1 MLKCPN
7 SNDFFDFYLR
17 HTILTMKKNF
27 LIIII
32 LLVVAIILIAVAIIL
47 LTRQDAVSPT
57 ELSDIETSLDNI
69 SLNSEEGFEEISPA
83 DLQYSNNEEVS
94 NINSSL
100 KEIDDLLKNLNPA
113 TDFDDLGDFEF

>member
-1 MLKCPN
+1 M
-7 SNDFFDFYLR
+7 
-17 HTILTMKKNF
+17 
-27 LIIII
+27 
-32 LLVVAIILIAVAIIL
+32 AIILIAVAIIL

-69 SLNSEEGFEEISPA
+69 SLNSEEGFEEISPD
-83 DLQYSNNEEVS
+83 DLQYSNNEDVS

-113 TDFDDLGDFEF
+113 TDFDNLGDFEF